1 MPNNSLNA
9 DWQIR
14 CASLPAGYASVKYPM
29 AEIPYAK
36 KKRTSYENFAA
47 QCPWCQE
54 ESIFNRA
61 SDLNDFSP
69 IAFRTVTCLSPSCGN
84 SFNINGDSVNSA
96 HEMLILDCY
105 ELLSLKHYM
114 NCILTVTQA
123 YEVFFSLF
131 LRVELLYKPFAA
143 DPEKD
148 INQLNNLAKKLAKKI
163 ERYPFWQMRALFL
176 RQITCSNIPKNVKE
190 AKEIIEALCPCEPR
204 NTEIESLGDE
214 KLIALTKALKS
225 AKVNELRNKIVHKQ
239 AYRPTQKEAESA
251 LKKARSILFP
261 LSKRLGLYDDINW
274 YMPRKN
280 A

>member
-1 MPNNSLNA
+1 
-9 DWQIR
+9 
-14 CASLPAGYASVKYPM
+14 M
-29 AEIPYAK
+29 AETPYAK

-47 QCPWCQE
+47 QCPWCEE

-61 SDLNDFSP
+61 SDLNDFNP
-69 IAFRTVTCLSPSCGN
+69 IAFRTVMCLNPSCGK

-105 ELLSLKHYM
+105 ELLSHKHYM

-131 LRVELLYKPFAA
+131 LRVELLYKPFAV

-148 INQLNNLAKKLAKKI
+148 IDQLNNLAKKLAKKI
-163 ERYPFWQMRALFL
+163 ERYSFWQMRALFL
-176 RQITCSNIPKNVKE
+176 RQITCSDIPKNVKE

-204 NTEIESLGDE
+204 NTEIESLSDE
-214 KLIALTKALKS
+214 KLIALTKALK
-225 AKVNELRNKIVHKQ
+225 AVKVNKLRNKIVHKQ
-239 AYRPTQKEAESA
+239 AHRPTQKEAESA